1 VWCGK
6 ETFQSW
12 PAVSSPSLEYSEQL
26 FAGLR
31 ERAALPRS
39 GASRRKEKGA
49 LKGWTGSD
57 EDLRRAAPLF
67 SNTWLSDVSPRV
79 LNRQPPNLFNSEGD
93 QVVFHTVRFP
103 FAPKAKA
110 RDIAARLQRV
120 GELRQET
127 LSFWN

>member
-67 SNTWLSDVSPRV
+67 SK
-79 LNRQPPNLFNSEGD
+79 GD